1 MQAASILEED
11 AGSEVEQVVR
21 RNLAKELHLGK
32 DCQGTWVTFCIRVF
46 PEITVKK
53 SWQEKLRG

>member
-21 RNLAKELHLGK
+21 RSLAKELHPGK
-32 DCQGTWVTFCIRVF
+32 DSQGTWAIFCVRVF
-46 PEITVKK
+46 PEITVKR
-53 SWQEKLRG
+53 SWQERSRA